1 MSVPKRTQS
10 RFSRAF
16 ALGIFSA
23 IALSRPAMADGIYMT
38 NMKAQL
44 TADSISQFTS
54 PNRVPGAKDGDVVEF
69 VLSATVA
76 NAVGGPGVY
85 FTSYIQPGVEVLG
98 ATFVT
103 DITGITERA
112 PGGGGHAHDGW
123 GLRGSKSPFGG
134 PFAAALNGRQND
146 IYGDTGVFYST
157 DPRTRLFTADS
168 SNIAKG
174 PIGNPTNTSGASNG
188 YNVTD
193 TFYKGIGAFNLWD
206 ADQVN
211 AFGTGGALNS
221 IPVNAAPTSSAPV
234 INSIGQG
241 VTPFGSGS
249 SVAGPDTGYTM
260 DNTGNVGPWQ
270 RIRYPGSQKADIAD
284 GPATAI
290 GTADTPTV
298 MDVSG
303 VGYGLSDASSL
314 PSGTNAVRW
323 SYGLGMLNE
332 VVFVKIRARLNS
344 AVLSAPDGVVM
355 NFESTGSDNWGSGSK
370 DNPWRYFGPTFAK
383 SATLYLAK
391 EISKVDGKAYSG
403 GLIPAGATITYKV
416 RYANLGNLP
425 AVSVSITDKLPAGIA
440 TTGCAVTSPTFS
452 NLSSGVSVGTIS
464 SGSATCP
471 AAGATVTFA
480 NLPNAV
486 GGKMGGVRGG
496 EFTYDVKL
504 SSVLANGT
512 VVSNNATF
520 TATDAVAGTVI
531 TQTASASGTI
541 GVPQYID
548 VVKSAGVLTKAAGK
562 TFNLPYTIVVGNT
575 GTVTASNVQ
584 AVDNLV
590 RTFGTA
596 PVITV
601 SAFSVTPNAPAT
613 AANCTGPAS
622 AYNGVGNIALLAG
635 NQSLPVGGSCVI
647 NFTVNLDYTT
657 NSLPAVIQTN
667 DAWASSA
674 SGPNSGHTVPNSGAV
689 TAPANALAVDQSTN
703 ALVLPGSPNADI
715 PSSTPVSFPK
725 QKIGASKN
733 KVSITPIG
741 SSAIYAITH
750 DIKVINEGDGPLSNI
765 DITDQLI
772 GTGINIPF
780 TTAEASGPGLGV
792 QSKVIYVAPALAGSV
807 APVIQALY
815 DGSATNAVVATGGVL
830 SPGDSV
836 IVRTVTHVKPTGGKK
851 IGQAIARSKDSSGN
865 SVDDKSNNGT
875 SPNSGN
881 PGNDNT
887 KDSQDAVND
896 VPTEIR
902 FASISGK
909 VWKDDNNNQIKDG
922 AETSLDTTISVS
934 GIGLTNAVST
944 VTVGGAY
951 SVVVPVSSTAYT
963 VTETNPTSPAG
974 LNEGYSLK
982 AAVAANPAVPLV
994 AIAGSSVIAGLL
1006 TDAVDGSGAPILDY
1020 INNDFTE
1027 LPKGSVG
1034 VAKRVVSAV
1043 PVPGQLG
1050 QFDITHE
1057 YLIENKGLVPLN
1069 NVQLSDALF
1078 GTSAT
1083 VSSPWQAAEIVGVQ
1097 SITITNL
1104 ANGATATA
1112 NTVGGTGYSGDGNVG
1127 GNAVKLIVAGSLP
1140 ADTPSIKTAIMV
1152 RMTVRVKAAAGLRN
1166 GQAVAD
1172 ASDPIGNP
1180 INDKSVNNLSATMTS
1195 TPNGGKPDDLAN
1207 DTPTPITFGQISGR
1221 VYEDLN
1227 NNGLYEAGNTPAE
1240 KGIGGVKLVVKG
1252 GDLPTSGIETISD
1265 STDTTAKGSY
1275 NVLVPIASA
1284 SAKFSVEEVQPA
1296 GYSDGK
1302 DTAGSQGAS
1311 SSANAIAQAA
1321 GTVFNGGTDG
1331 LFNIAL
1337 TEANFVST
1345 DNNFG
1350 ELVGGS
1356 LSVAKRVKS
1365 VAPVTGQADQFDVS
1379 YEYNVINPSP
1389 VSISNVTLTDPL
1401 FNGATGIV
1409 VPFIAGEVVGIQ
1421 SISAPVVTSGSSLIP
1436 ATTGA
1441 GGYSGDGSSVST
1453 QTIISGG
1460 TLAAN
1465 ATAQF
1470 TMTTRVKPNA
1480 GDHNSQVSINGK
1492 DPGDAVV
1499 TDKSNDGTVP
1509 SGDSLTPLPFA
1520 SVSGF
1525 VYKDNNNDGVQ
1536 TGATETG
1543 VAGRTVT
1550 LAGGTLSGTTP
1561 TISVATDTTGAFSF
1575 TLPVLAANDPTYSLA
1590 KSAAASGFSDGKTW
1604 QPASTG
1610 GTGTPSI
1617 GASATMT
1624 SVKPNLAIAYP
1635 GHAFGELP
1643 KGSVGLAKR
1652 VVSNVPVATAP
1663 GQFDVVYEYKVSNS
1677 GLVELQNVLISD
1689 TLVGANGS
1697 GAPFKSA
1704 ELVTVKSLSSVTAP
1718 ATGSTLSLNTTS
1730 GIGAFDGTATSNV
1743 LVTSV
1748 SNLKPGASGAFQLN
1762 LRIKPEAGAHDSQAE
1777 VVAKD
1782 VAGSSV
1788 SDKSTNGTTPTA
1800 GDPAKPADDAANNIK
1815 TPLNYASLSGSVYKD
1830 SNNNG
1835 VQDSGEQGIG
1845 GVVITAKDGV
1855 LPASTSIAAATKPD
1869 GSYAIIVP
1877 VGTNYT
1883 VEETQPAGY
1892 GDGKDTAGTGANAN
1906 NGTVASGAGLSE
1918 GVGADRITSISA
1930 ANPIVYAGYNFG
1942 EAVGGLSGHIWVDLN
1957 KDQSQKTGEADFK
1970 DIPVRVYPCCG
1981 YVDSITGQN
1990 YIDIKTD
1997 AAGNYSAELPSGAAR
2012 IVITRPANFE
2022 LTTASTEDQTV
2033 QVIAGTNT
2041 AALNTGYFPL
2051 GPDLKVNLSHSPAKF
2066 TINNTGTFTIVV
2078 NNAGQQP
2085 TVGSYSVLAQLAEGL
2100 KVNAE
2105 ALSTAGTGWKCSLVA
2120 TTSADQ
2126 VRCDSTEA
2134 IGAGAASP
2142 NPIQLK
2148 AFVKETVTTSAVIA
2162 NKVLVKGG
2170 GETTADRQPTPIEE
2184 AALTDPNAQL
2194 SACGPANAC
2203 QDALQV
2209 QKPASVSGSAWLESA
2224 SANQQ
2229 NEKGELP
2236 LPGWRVAVIDDAD
2249 PAHPLVKGT
2258 AVVDASGHYKID
2270 NIEPTTASSKYR
2282 LQFFDDT
2289 QASVDPLKALPWITP
2304 VNNSGTA
2311 QSASNTNRFAVDI
2324 GSLPAGTTLAAQ
2336 DLPLDPSGVVYDA
2349 VTRQPVAN
2357 AVVNFCRKGAPMAP
2371 TDLINGVLY
2380 NVVDASCV
2388 SMITGAAGA
2397 YQFILQAG
2405 VTGEFTLDISSV
2417 PSGYLPGM
2425 AKSIPPKTITLN
2437 SAAPPAGV
2445 ADANPA
2451 TPAFEV
2457 QAQAGSPPVGES
2469 TTYFVSFALA
2479 PGAKDVIHNH
2489 IPLDPSVPTKIFASK
2504 TGDRSIV
2511 ELGDTLKYTIQI
2523 RHASGSPLPAVI
2535 AMDHLPAGFKYI
2547 PGSTTI
2553 EGAAVTDAVA
2563 GITGVG
2569 PQLNFKL
2576 GPLAVNQLLTFTYRA
2591 RAGVGS
2597 LQGTGINVVQ
2607 AVSDTVRSNEARFK
2621 VKVTG
2626 GVFTSEAC
2634 VLGKIFVDCNGNS
2647 IQDAEEIGIPGVRL
2661 YLEDGT
2667 YLVSDVEG
2675 KYSYCGLKP
2684 MTHMLKVDATT
2695 LPRGSR
2701 LTTSSNRNAGDANS
2715 LFLDIKNGELH
2726 RADFIEGSC
2735 SNTVLEQ
2742 VKARRSQG
2750 EVRSPETEKQGGP
2763 ALKFHGK
2770 AAGYPQQGTDSA
2782 NQPLVKPRLSIP
2794 SSIPARGIES
2804 ENNIPVPDLPAASP
2818 NTISK

>member
-1 MSVPKRTQS
+1 MSGYKKIQIC
-10 RFSRAF
+10 FSRVL
-16 ALGIFSA
+16 ALGIFST
-23 IALSRPAMADGIYMT
+23 IAFSYPAMADGIYMT

-44 TADSISQFTS
+44 TADSVARLTN
-54 PNRVPGAKDGDVVEF
+54 PARVPGAKDGDIVEF
-69 VLSATVA
+69 VLSATIA

-103 DITGITERA
+103 DITGTAERA
-112 PGGGGHAHDGW
+112 PGEAGHAHDGW
-123 GLRGSKSPFGG
+123 GLRLSKTPFGG
-134 PFAAALNGRQND
+134 PFAATLNGRQND

-168 SNIAKG
+168 SNVAKG

-211 AFGTGGALNS
+211 AFGAGGALNS
-221 IPVNAAPTSSAPV
+221 IPVNVAPTSSATV

-249 SVAGPDTGYTM
+249 SVAGPDTGYTL
-260 DNTGNVGPWQ
+260 DNTGNPGPWQ
-270 RIRYPGSQKADIAD
+270 RIRYAGSQKADITD

-298 MDVSG
+298 MDVSS
-303 VGYGLSDASSL
+303 VGYGLSDTNAL
-314 PSGTNAVRW
+314 PAGTNTVRW
-323 SYGLGMLNE
+323 SYGLGLLNE

-344 AVLSAPDGVVM
+344 SVLSAPDGVVM

-391 EISKVDGKAYSG
+391 EISKVDGKPYNG
-403 GLIPAGATITYKV
+403 GLIPAGATVTYKV

-425 AVSVSITDKLPAGIA
+425 AESVSITDKLPVGIA

-452 NLSSGVSVGTIS
+452 NLSSGVAAGAIS
-464 SGSATCP
+464 SGTATCP
-471 AAGATVTFA
+471 AAGATVTFT
-480 NLPNAV
+480 NLPNTV
-486 GGKMGGVRGG
+486 SGKIGGVRGG

-504 SSVLANGT
+504 SSALAIGM
-512 VVSNNATF
+512 VVANNATF
-520 TATDAVAGTVI
+520 TATDAVAGTIV
-531 TQTASASGTI
+531 TQTANASGTI
-541 GVPQYID
+541 GIPQYID
-548 VVKSAGVLTKAAGK
+548 VIKSAGALTKAAGK
-562 TFNLPYTIVVGNT
+562 TFNLPYTITVGNT
-575 GTVTASNVQ
+575 GTVTATNVQ

-590 RTFGTA
+590 RTFGTT
-596 PVITV
+596 PVIMV
-601 SAFSVTPNAPAT
+601 SAFNVTPNAPAT
-613 AANCTGPAS
+613 AANCSGAAS
-622 AYNGVGNIALLAG
+622 AYNGVSSIALLAG
-635 NQSLPVGGSCVI
+635 NQNLPVGGSCTI
-647 NFTVNLDYTT
+647 NFTVNLDYGI
-657 NSLPAVIQTN
+657 NPLPVVIQNN
-667 DAWASSA
+667 DTWASSA
-674 SGPNSGHTVPNSGAV
+674 SGPNAGHTVPNAGAV
-689 TAPANALAVDQSTN
+689 AAPANALGVDQSTN
-703 ALVLPGSPNADI
+703 ALVLPVSPNADI

-725 QKIGASKN
+725 RKIGAAKH
-733 KVSITPIG
+733 KVSVKPIG
-741 SSAIYAITH
+741 SLAKYAITY
-750 DIKVINEGDGPLSNI
+750 DIKVVNEGDEPLT
-765 DITDQLI
+765 DVEITDQLI
-772 GTGINIPF
+772 GSGVNIPF
-780 TTAEASGPGLGV
+780 SPAEVSDAGLGV
-792 QSKVIYVAPALAGSV
+792 QSKVIQIPPALAGSV
-807 APVIQALY
+807 APVIQPSY
-815 DGSATNAVVATGGVL
+815 DGNASNSIVATGGVL
-830 SPGDSV
+830 SPGDSLVARVV
-836 IVRTVTHVKPTGGKK
+836 IHVKPAKGKK
-851 IGQAIARSKDSSGN
+851 IGQAIVKSKDSSGSN
-865 SVDDKSNNGT
+865 VEDRSNNGT

-881 PGNDNT
+881 PGNDIA

-902 FASISGK
+902 FATISGK
-909 VWKDDNNNQIKDG
+909 VWKDENNNRIKE
-922 AETSLDTTISVS
+922 ATETALDTSITVS
-934 GIGLTNAVST
+934 GDELANPVSET
-944 VTVGGAY
+944 TIAGAY
-951 SVVVPVSSTAYT
+951 SVAVPVSSAPYT
-963 VTETNPTSPAG
+963 VTETNLAG

-982 AAVAANPAVPLV
+982 AAVAANPAVALLV
-994 AIAGSSVIAGLL
+994 TANSSVISGLL
-1006 TDAVDGSGAPILDY
+1006 TDAVDSSGAPILDY
-1020 INNDFTE
+1020 TNNDFTE

-1034 VAKRVVSAV
+1034 VAKRMVSAV
-1043 PVPGQLG
+1043 PVAGQSG

-1057 YLIENKGLVPLN
+1057 FLIENKGLVPLS

-1078 GTSAT
+1078 GTGAST
-1083 VSSPWQAAEIVGVQ
+1083 SSPWQSAEMIGVQ
-1097 SITITNL
+1097 SITITDL
-1104 ANGATATA
+1104 VNGATATA
-1112 NTVGGTGYSGDGNVG
+1112 NTVGGTGYTGDGNVG
-1127 GNAVKLIVAGSLP
+1127 GNAIKLIVAGNLP
-1140 ADTPSIKTAIMV
+1140 ADTPSAKTAV
-1152 RMTVRVKAAAGLRN
+1152 KLNMTVRVKAVAGLRN
-1166 GQAVAD
+1166 GQALAD
-1172 ASDPIGNP
+1172 ASDPIGNAV
-1180 INDKSVNNLSATMTS
+1180 NDKSANNISAVMTS
-1195 TPNGGKPDDLAN
+1195 TPNSGKPDDPAN
-1207 DTPTPITFGQISGR
+1207 DAPTAITFGQISGR

-1227 NNGLYEAGNTPAE
+1227 NNGLYEAGNTPTE
-1240 KGIGGVKLVVKG
+1240 KGIGGVKLIVKSS
-1252 GDLPTSGIETISD
+1252 DLPAVGIETVSD
-1265 STDTTAKGSY
+1265 SADTPAKGSY
-1275 NVLVPIASA
+1275 SVLVPIVSGT
-1284 SAKFSVEEVQPA
+1284 AKFSVEEVQPA
-1296 GYSDGK
+1296 GYTDGK
-1302 DTAGSQGAS
+1302 DTAGSSGAA
-1311 SSANAIAQAA
+1311 SATGAIAQAA
-1321 GTVFNGGTDG
+1321 GTVFNGGSDG
-1331 LFNIAL
+1331 LFNITL
-1337 TEANFVST
+1337 TETNFIST

-1350 ELVGGS
+1350 ELVGGN
-1356 LSVAKRVKS
+1356 LSIAKRVKS
-1365 VAPVTGQADQFDVS
+1365 VAPVTGQAGQFDVA
-1379 YEYNVINPSP
+1379 YEYNITNPSP

-1401 FNGATGIV
+1401 FNGAVGVV
-1409 VPFIAGEVVGIQ
+1409 VPFAAAEVVGIQ
-1421 SISAPVVTSGSSLIP
+1421 SISAPVVSNGSTLIP
-1436 ATTGA
+1436 ATRGA
-1441 GGYSGDGSSVST
+1441 GGFNGDGSSVAT

-1465 ATAQF
+1465 ATAQI
-1470 TMTTRVKPNA
+1470 TITARVRPNP
-1480 GDHNSQVSINGK
+1480 GDHNSQANINGK

-1536 TGATETG
+1536 AGAAETG
-1543 VAGRTVT
+1543 VTGRTVT
-1550 LAGGTLSGTTP
+1550 LAGGTLSGATP
-1561 TISVATDTTGAFSF
+1561 TIAVITDTTGAFSF
-1575 TLPVLAANDPTYSLA
+1575 TVPVLAANDPAYTLS

-1604 QPASTG
+1604 QPVATG
-1610 GTGTPSI
+1610 GTGTPSVST
-1617 GASATMT
+1617 SAVMT
-1624 SVKPNLAIAYP
+1624 PVKPNLAIAYP
-1635 GHAFGELP
+1635 GHTFGELP

-1652 VVSNVPVATAP
+1652 VISNIPVAATP
-1663 GQFDVVYEYKVSNS
+1663 GQFDVVLEYKVSNS
-1677 GLVELQNVLISD
+1677 GPVDLQNVLITD
-1689 TLVGANGS
+1689 TLVGATGS
-1697 GAPFKSA
+1697 GAPFKPA
-1704 ELVTVKSLSSVTAP
+1704 ELVAVKSLSTVTAL
-1718 ATGSTLSLNTTS
+1718 ATGSTLNLNTTS
-1730 GIGAFDGTATSNV
+1730 GAGAFDGTVANNV
-1743 LVTSV
+1743 LVTGV
-1748 SNLKPGASGAFQLN
+1748 SNLKPGASGVFQIN
-1762 LRIKPEAGAHDSQAE
+1762 LRVKPEAGAHDGQAE

-1782 VAGSSV
+1782 VAGNSV
-1788 SDKSTNGTTPTA
+1788 SDKSTDGINPTV
-1800 GDPAKPADDAANNIK
+1800 GDPTKPADDAANNIK
-1815 TPLNYASLSGSVYKD
+1815 TPLNYAALSGSVYKD

-1835 VQDSGEQGIG
+1835 VQDAGEQGIG
-1845 GVVITAKDGV
+1845 GVVVTVKDGV
-1855 LPASTSIAAATKPD
+1855 LPVATSIAATTKPD

-1883 VEETQPAGY
+1883 VEESQPAGY
-1892 GDGKDTAGTGANAN
+1892 GDGKDTAGTGTNAN
-1906 NGTVASGAGLSE
+1906 NGSVASGAGLSA
-1918 GVGADRITSISA
+1918 GVGADRVTGINA
-1930 ANPIVYAGYNFG
+1930 ANPIIYAGYNFG
-1942 EAVGGLSGHIWVDLN
+1942 EAVGGLSGHVWVDLN
-1957 KDQSQKTGEADFK
+1957 KDQTQKSGEPDFK
-1970 DIPVRVYPCCG
+1970 EIPLRVYPCCG
-1981 YVDSITGQN
+1981 YVDPLTGQN

-1997 AAGNYSAELPSGAAR
+1997 AAGNYAAELPSGATR

-2066 TINNTGTFTIVV
+2066 TLNNTGNLTIVV
-2078 NNAGQQP
+2078 NNTGQQP

-2105 ALSTAGTGWKCSLVA
+2105 ALPTAGTGWKCSLVA

-2134 IGAGAASP
+2134 IAAGATSS

-2148 AFVKETVTTSAVIA
+2148 AFVKETVTTSAEIA

-2170 GETTADRQPTPIEE
+2170 GETTPDRQPTPAEE
-2184 AALTDPNAQL
+2184 AALTDPKAQFA
-2194 SACGPANAC
+2194 ACGPANAC

-2224 SANQQ
+2224 NANQQ

-2236 LPGWRVAVIDDAD
+2236 LPGWRVAIIDDAD
-2249 PAHPLVKGT
+2249 PAHPVVKGT
-2258 AVVDASGHYKID
+2258 AIIDANGHYKID

-2304 VNNSGTA
+2304 VNNSGTT
-2311 QSASNTNRFAVDI
+2311 QSASNSNRFAVDI

-2357 AVVNFCRKGAPMAP
+2357 AVVKFCRKGAPMVP
-2371 TDLINGVLY
+2371 TDLINGALY
-2380 NVVDASCV
+2380 NAVDASCV
-2388 SMITGAAGA
+2388 AMITGAAGA

-2405 VTGEFTLDISSV
+2405 VTGEFTLDVSSV
-2417 PSGYLPGM
+2417 PAGYLPGM
-2425 AKSIPPKTITLN
+2425 AKSIPAKTITLN

-2457 QAQAGSPPVGES
+2457 QAQAGSPPVGEPTS
-2469 TTYFVSFALA
+2469 YFVSFALA

-2511 ELGDTLKYTIQI
+2511 ELGDTLKYTIQV
-2523 RHASGSPLPAVI
+2523 RHASGTPLPAVVGI
-2535 AMDHLPAGFKYI
+2535 DRLPAGFKYI
-2547 PGSTTI
+2547 PGSTTLD
-2553 EGAAVTDAVA
+2553 GAAMTDSAV
-2563 GITGVG
+2563 GISGAG

-2634 VLGKIFVDCNGNS
+2634 VLGKIFVDCNGNAV
-2647 IQDAEEIGIPGVRL
+2647 QDAEEIGIPGVRL

-2667 YLVSDVEG
+2667 YLISDVEG

-2701 LTTSSNRNAGDANS
+2701 LTTSSNRNASDANS

-2750 EVRSPETEKQGGP
+2750 EVRSLETEKQGAP
-2763 ALKFHGK
+2763 ALKFQSK

-2782 NQPLVKPRLSIP
+2782 NQPLVKPRLPVPTNS
-2794 SSIPARGIES
+2794 PAIGTES
-2804 ENNIPVPDLPAASP
+2804 EKNIPLPDLPAASP
-2818 NTISK
+2818 NTTGK